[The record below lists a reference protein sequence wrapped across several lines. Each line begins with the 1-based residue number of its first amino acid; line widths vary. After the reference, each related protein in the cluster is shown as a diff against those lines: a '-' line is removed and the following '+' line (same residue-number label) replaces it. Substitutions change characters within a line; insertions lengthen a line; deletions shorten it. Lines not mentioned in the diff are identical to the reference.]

1 MSRHFQALA
10 RIGLA
15 VVGTL
20 AVPSIASAQ
29 YNRVPD
35 PNATRVL
42 VAVFKAGEKGL
53 GVQAADAVR
62 SRMNSE
68 FPFKQ
73 VYVLPKTDINAT
85 LEASGFPITDAL
97 EAHDQRALAT
107 LLRADEYVT
116 VYALGQRVVVAVA
129 MCPRVPSG
137 CIDAARITAD
147 SVSVAGSV
155 KGWNGPPFRET

>member
-62 SRMNSE
+62 SRMNA
-68 FPFKQ
+68 PFFLPDVALDTDFLQGAQARGLMQLKGHKS
-73 VYVLPKTDINAT
+73 VGGMRASIYNAMPLEGVLT
-85 LEASGFPITDAL
+85 LIDYLKDFEK
-97 EAHDQRALAT
+97 AH
-107 LLRADEYVT
+107 
-116 VYALGQRVVVAVA
+116 G
-129 MCPRVPSG
+129 
-137 CIDAARITAD
+137 
-147 SVSVAGSV
+147 
-155 KGWNGPPFRET
+155 